1 MPFSQ
6 QRLGLIF
13 AGLCAL
19 NGALVP
25 GVAKLLTARIDPF
38 LLATLT
44 TVCGAACAC
53 VLLAARGELG
63 MLVRRDLALR
73 LAALGALGTTAAY
86 LFFFFGAQRASAIE
100 TVLVLQI
107 EPAYALLFS
116 WGVLGHRPT
125 LRRVAAI
132 LVALVGI
139 LFAVGWEAAEWRD
152 LSGPALLL
160 LPPLCWQLSHLITL
174 RGLVGVSP
182 RVLAGARYI
191 YGAVFLVVAWATIHG
206 GTPVPQK
213 EIAGAMPLLIFQ
225 GVVLYYGGTLLWYH
239 AVTRLDLTRATAI
252 VVPSIPILSFGASF
266 VLLGETPTAA
276 QVVGL
281 VLAAGGVLVFVTSPR
296 PFLGASAPPQAG
308 AGGPGH
314 RVEISDTDCRTR

>member
-1 MPFSQ
+1 MHTSQ
-6 QRLGLIF
+6 QRLGLTF
-13 AGLCAL
+13 AALCAL

-44 TVCGAACAC
+44 TVCGAICAI
-53 VLLAARGELG
+53 VLLAVRGELG
-63 MLVRRDLALR
+63 LLVRRDLALR

-125 LRRVAAI
+125 PRRVAAI
-132 LVALVGI
+132 LVTLVGI
-139 LFAVGWEAAEWRD
+139 LFAVGWEAGAWSD

-182 RVLAGARYI
+182 LVLTGARYI
-191 YGAVFLVVAWATIHG
+191 YGAVFLVAAWATMHG
-206 GTPVPQK
+206 GTPLPLAAIL
-213 EIAGAMPLLIFQ
+213 EAMPLLIFQ
-225 GVVLYYGGTLLWYH
+225 GAVLYYLGTLLWYH
-239 AVTRLDLTRATAI
+239 AVLRLDLTRATAI
-252 VVPSIPILSFGASF
+252 VVPSIPILSFAASF
-266 VLLGETPTAA
+266 VLLG
-276 QVVGL
+276 
-281 VLAAGGVLVFVTSPR
+281 
-296 PFLGASAPPQAG
+296 
-308 AGGPGH
+308 
-314 RVEISDTDCRTR
+314 